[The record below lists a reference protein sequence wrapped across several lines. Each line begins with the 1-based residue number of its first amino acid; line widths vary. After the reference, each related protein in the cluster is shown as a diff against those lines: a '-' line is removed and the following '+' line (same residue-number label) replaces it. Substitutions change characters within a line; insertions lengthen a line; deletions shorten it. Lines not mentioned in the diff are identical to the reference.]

1 MCRLGGDEFVVLL
14 PQIEAALDAERV
26 ARHILSEVSR
36 PYRLGALPELHV
48 SFSIGIA
55 VFPEDGEDEATLM
68 RRADT
73 AMYQAKREGRNALRF
88 HQRGDTDLSAGTV

>member
-1 MCRLGGDEFVVLL
+1 
-14 PQIEAALDAERV
+14 
-26 ARHILSEVSR
+26 
-36 PYRLGALPELHV
+36 
-48 SFSIGIA
+48 
-55 VFPEDGEDEATLM
+55 M